1 MSGGRNITFGGGNTV
16 NTRNHALYKA
26 NRIIE
31 ALGKGA
37 KFDSLVKSY
46 STDPQNAVEM
56 SIVFAVNGGGRPEF
70 EEAAFALP
78 AGAYSTEPVVLRNGT
93 AIVFISDE
101 KGSFTMDNLGEKIT
115 SSKEK
120 KRVSALIESLVYD
133 KHSFPI
139 WKKETTPSFKITE
152 LPDKENAVLFSIYG
166 KDYLLRDMLKRRNL
180 FSSIIREP
188 LEDRKYLFGFAKEW
202 YFSELYKSEAEKM
215 GFLKDKKLA
224 AELKANEDFILAND
238 YIRYV
243 CEKDM
248 VISEKDM
255 RDEYS
260 VNKNHYMQFQDSKK
274 KKPVQLSV

>member
-1 MSGGRNITFGGGNTV
+1 MKKYVNEKNRLTPGLSWDYVRCRNITFGGGNTV

-56 SIVFAVNGGGRPEF
+56 SIVFAVKGGGRPEF

-133 KHSFPI
+133 KHVSDME
-139 WKKETTPSFKITE
+139 KRNNASFKITE

-215 GFLKDKKLA
+215 
-224 AELKANEDFILAND
+224 ILRFEMKRS
-238 YIRYV
+238 I
-243 CEKDM
+243 
-248 VISEKDM
+248 
-255 RDEYS
+255 
-260 VNKNHYMQFQDSKK
+260 
-274 KKPVQLSV
+274 